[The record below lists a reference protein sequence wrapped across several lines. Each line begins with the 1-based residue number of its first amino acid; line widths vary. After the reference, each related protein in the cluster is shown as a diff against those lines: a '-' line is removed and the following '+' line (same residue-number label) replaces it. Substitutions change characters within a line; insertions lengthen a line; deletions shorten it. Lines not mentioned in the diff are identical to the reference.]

1 MNKPIRKHATVPP
14 SFECGQVWQ
23 MADSSLRIGLVGKR
37 LVHYKQFKGK
47 SHARV
52 STSLAGIGEL
62 EKYLRQ
68 NKAIL
73 ATNRPDHLRHS
84 STSPGP
90 ASRVR

>member
-1 MNKPIRKHATVPP
+1 MTKKSRIPLKP
-14 SFECGQVWQ
+14 FQLGQVWKLE
-23 MADSSLRIGLVGKR
+23 DSSLQIGLVGKR

-68 NKAIL
+68 NKATL
-73 ATNRPDHLRHS
+73 
-84 STSPGP
+84 
-90 ASRVR
+90 VRQ